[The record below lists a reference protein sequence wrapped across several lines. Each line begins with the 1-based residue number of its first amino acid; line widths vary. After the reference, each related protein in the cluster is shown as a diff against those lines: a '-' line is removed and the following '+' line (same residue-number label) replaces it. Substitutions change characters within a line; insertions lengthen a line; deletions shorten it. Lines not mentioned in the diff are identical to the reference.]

1 MSIATKL
8 RNFVMGDPNESDT
21 ESETHVDSNT
31 ETPKSDGT
39 GAGYPASHSSEKAA
53 QIDEA
58 QRGVQNIQ
66 ATTLAWSKTSLITLL
81 VLIWVLSLANGFR
94 GSILYSLIPYVTS
107 DFSSH
112 SLIPV
117 IDIVAGAMT
126 SAVYIPMA
134 KLLDVWGRAEGFAL
148 MVFFTTL
155 GMVLMAVS
163 HNLETFCAAQCF
175 YSVGTNG
182 LIYTYCVLAADITN
196 LRNRGLAFAFTSSPY
211 MITAFAGSKAAEG
224 FLLNVNW
231 RWGFGAF
238 AIIFPCVC
246 APLFTVLKFNE
257 HKAKKQGL
265 LVKKESSGPFTI
277 GKVWRALVD
286 FDLLGV
292 VLFAGGL
299 TVFLL
304 PFTLATS
311 APNGWKTD
319 YIIAMIV
326 VGIVVLG
333 LFTLHEIYLAPVPFL
348 KKEYLLNRTVV
359 FTCLL
364 DATYQMSYYC
374 WNSYF
379 TSFLQVVSN
388 LEVAEAGYVNST
400 FSVVSGFLL
409 FCVGYLIR
417 KTCHYKWLLFIAVP
431 LYIFALGL
439 MIHFRQPNQYIG
451 YIVMCEIFISI
462 GGAIIT
468 LIVQL
473 AVLASVDHQHVAAV
487 LSLLYISGGVGG
499 AIGSTISGAIWTN
512 TFEGGL
518 VRYLPESAQA
528 NVTTI
533 YASLPVQLS
542 YPVNSPE
549 RIGIQKAYGYAQ
561 TRMLSAGVGLM
572 GLSLIWIVFIKNLNV
587 GKNRQ
592 TKGVVF

>member
-1 MSIATKL
+1 MAIATKL
-8 RNFVMGDPNESDT
+8 RNFVMGDPDESD
-21 ESETHVDSNT
+21 VDSDT
-31 ETPKSDGT
+31 PAIAATQTPKSENVNNPYT
-39 GAGYPASHSSEKAA
+39 PSTTSERGAE
-53 QIDEA
+53 IDKA

-66 ATTLAWSKTSLITLL
+66 ATTLTWTKTSLATLL
-81 VLIWVLSLANGFR
+81 
-94 GSILYSLIPYVTS
+94 IL
-107 DFSSH
+107 DFQSH
-112 SLIPV
+112 SLLTV
-117 IDIVAGAMT
+117 IEIVAGAMT

-148 MVFFTTL
+148 MVAFTTL

-163 HNLETFCAAQCF
+163 QNLPTFCAAQ
-175 YSVGTNG
+175 
-182 LIYTYCVLAADITN
+182 
-196 LRNRGLAFAFTSSPY
+196 
-211 MITAFAGSKAAEG
+211 
-224 FLLNVNW
+224 
-231 RWGFGAF
+231 
-238 AIIFPCVC
+238 
-246 APLFTVLKFNE
+246 
-257 HKAKKQGL
+257 GL
-265 LVKKESSGPFTI
+265 LDREDSGPFTI
-277 GKVWRALVD
+277 GRVWQV
-286 FDLLGV
+286 LGV
-292 VLFAGGL
+292 ALFAGGL

-304 PFTLATS
+304 PFNLATS
-311 APNGWKTD
+311 APKGWSTD

-326 VGIVVLG
+326 TGVVVLV
-333 LFTLHEIYLAPVPFL
+333 LFALHEVYLAPAPFL
-348 KKEYLLNRTVV
+348 KQQYLMNQTVI

-388 LEVAEAGYVNST
+388 LKVAEAGYVNST

-417 KTCHYKWLLFIAVP
+417 RTGHFKWLLVIAVP

-451 YIVMCEIFISI
+451 YIVLCEIFISI

-499 AIGSTISGAIWTN
+499 AIGNTISGTIWTN
-512 TFEGGL
+512 TFENGL

-528 NVTTI
+528 NLTTI

-542 YPVNSPE
+542 YPVNSAE

-572 GLSLIWIVFIKNLNV
+572 GLSLIWICFIKNLNV
-587 GKNRQ
+587 NKMKQ

>member
-1 MSIATKL
+1 MSISTKL
-8 RNFVMGDPNESDT
+8 RNFVMGDPSESDGD
-21 ESETHVDSNT
+21 SDTHVVTNT
-31 ETPKSDGT
+31 ETPKGDDTGRVYPEGSISD
-39 GAGYPASHSSEKAA
+39 KAA

-66 ATTLAWSKTSLITLL
+66 ATTLTWTKTSLASLL
-81 VLIWVLSLANGFR
+81 ILIWILFLTNGFR
-94 GSILYSLIPYVTS
+94 GSILASLVPYVTS
-107 DFSSH
+107 DFQSH
-112 SLIPV
+112 SLLTV
-117 IDIVAGAMT
+117 IEIVAGAMV

-134 KLLDVWGRAEGFAL
+134 KFLDVWGRAEGFAL
-148 MVFFTTL
+148 MVAFTTL
-155 GMVLMAVS
+155 GMILMAVS
-163 HNLETFCAAQCF
+163 QNLATFCAAQVF

-182 LIYTYCVLAADITN
+182 LIYTVCVLAADVTD

-238 AIIFPCVC
+238 AIIFPCVT
-246 APLFTVLKFNE
+246 APLFAVLKLNE

-265 LVKKESSGPFTI
+265 LVRESSGPITI
-277 GKVWRALVD
+277 GRVWRGVVD

-304 PFTLATS
+304 PFNLATS
-311 APNGWKTD
+311 APNGWSSD

-326 VGIVVLG
+326 VGLVVLV
-333 LFTLHEIYLAPVPFL
+333 LFALHEVYLAPAPFL
-348 KKEYLLNRTVV
+348 KQEYLMNRTVI

-388 LEVAEAGYVNST
+388 LQVAEAGYVNST

-417 KTCHYKWLLFIAVP
+417 RTGHFKWLLFIAVP
-431 LYIFALGL
+431 IYIFALGL

-462 GGAIIT
+462 GGSIIT
-468 LIVQL
+468 LVVQL

-499 AIGSTISGAIWTN
+499 AIGNTISGTIWTN
-512 TFEGGL
+512 TFEKGL
-518 VRYLPESAQA
+518 VRYLPESAQG
-528 NVTTI
+528 NLTSIYGNIVT
-533 YASLPVQLS
+533 QLA
-542 YPVNSPE
+542 YPINSPE

-561 TRMLSAGVGLM
+561 TRMLAAGVGLM
-572 GLSLIWIVFIKNLNV
+572 GLSLIWICFIKNLNV
-587 GKNRQ
+587 AKMKQ
-592 TKGVVF
+592 TKGVVL